1 MMTGK
6 NNPWTFFHVQVLRQ
20 WCPGGEEGRVELS
33 PSLCVQKSKK
43 SLVVTQQDPPSE
55 GGGEQRV
62 GGSVGS
68 VSNTRFTSFVCF
80 MGEIKHRSKEST

>member
-1 MMTGK
+1 M
-6 NNPWTFFHVQVLRQ
+6 QVLRQ
-20 WCPGGEEGRVELS
+20 WCPVGEEGRVELS
-33 PSLCVQKSKK
+33 SSLCVEKSKK
-43 SLVVTQQDPPSE
+43 SLAVIQQVPPSE

-80 MGEIKHRSKEST
+80 MGEIKHRSKKST